1 VRVNSD
7 KQTLILAGE
16 AAPRRD
22 VASSSANSNGHS
34 DGPRL
39 TIVATR
45 ADETMLLARRDFAH
59 NSSAATENST
69 SLLLAPMPSHAKPSR
84 TGYFSMMR
92 SASFNAA
99 NEYARTQD
107 FSAHGH
113 RTAIIDTYA

>member
-1 VRVNSD
+1 VRVDSD

-16 AAPRRD
+16 ATPRRG
-22 VASSSANSNGHS
+22 VGSRSANGVGLS

-45 ADETMLLARRDFAH
+45 ADETKLLAQGDFAH
-59 NSSAATENST
+59 KAGAGTEDATSPLPTLTTGHSKAARAGYLST
-69 SLLLAPMPSHAKPSR
+69 
-84 TGYFSMMR
+84 TR

-107 FSAHGH
+107 FSAYFS